1 MAWPMISHTISR
13 AQFDQPSEYIM
24 AKFHTMPRIGTSGTS
39 GVLNGRG
46 ASGFFTRI
54 THTPAHTITKAN
66 RVPMLVM
73 CPTILKGRKAEKGA
87 TKKKNSMLERQ
98 GVLNFGWIS
107 EKTLGTRPSR
117 DIE

>member
-1 MAWPMISHTISR
+1 MAWPMTSQTISR
-13 AQFDQPSEYIM
+13 SQLDQPSEYIM
-24 AKFHTMPRIGTSGTS
+24 AKFQTMPRMGTSGTS
-39 GVLNGRG
+39 GVLNGL
-46 ASGFFTRI
+46 AAPGFFTRI
-54 THTPAHTITKAN
+54 THTPAHTMTKAN

-73 CPTILKGRKAEKGA
+73 CPTMLKGRKAEKGA
-87 TKKKNSMLERQ
+87 TKKKNSMLDRH

>member
-1 MAWPMISHTISR
+1 MISHTISR

-24 AKFHTMPRIGTSGTS
+24 AKFQTMPRIGTS

-54 THTPAHTITKAN
+54 THTPAHTITNAN

-73 CPTILKGRKAEKGA
+73 CPTMLRGRNAENGA
-87 TKKKNSMLERQ
+87 TKKKNSMLDRH